1 MIQASKG
8 LISWLTVIVQLGCCV
23 CLFTAGPALAQT
35 VRPKGLGDTST
46 PPASTSTKRRPPKK
60 SPSLRTPTGV
70 IVLLGR
76 TPRYYLDQ
84 GTQYLQKE
92 DFVSAKIFFD
102 EGLKRTASQRTA
114 PELTQELRRGQQKA
128 SLFTEGRGA
137 IEQNQLSQA
146 LNAYQQILQLDPT
159 DGLAKQQALNVLH
172 RQIEAAQRQSN
183 WTEMMAYIE
192 QAQQLDPASVA
203 DDVLIQA
210 LLGQA
215 LEAVSRDESAAQAL
229 FQRILTIDPTNQSA
243 LHGQKQI
250 ETKQLLRTATTALNQ
265 RQYIE
270 AENTFTKV
278 LALDPTN
285 EEAVHGK
292 NLATAHLVKLRAEA
306 AYQERDFGQ
315 AQQFFRDAAR
325 TLTEDE
331 SILDRLAELQ
341 IRLSP
346 KPPAQGTIQLKV
358 PVQTASRI
366 QLRGNQAFVL
376 SDFARAEAL
385 TTRQMSAPLPYQAFT
400 IRLTSV
406 SSNGRAR
413 IQTFPSL
420 ANQFLTELAV
430 EPKLPGGGEI
440 QIECSWK
447 LTTQGK
453 ARWQAQIG
461 PGTYQLLWQGPFVD
475 INTLSGTQPAQKPVV
490 QASLPL
496 QTAEV
501 KVKPISGAAKVRL
514 VSPGTSLN
522 YFTSTIALETTQSTP
537 VVIEVEWKIR

>member
-1 MIQASKG
+1 MTQASKG
-8 LISWLTVIVQLGCCV
+8 LISWLIIVVQLGFCV
-23 CLFTAGPALAQT
+23 CLFMAGPALAQT

-46 PPASTSTKRRPPKK
+46 SPSSTSTKRRPPKK
-60 SPSLRTPTGV
+60 APSLRTPTGV
-70 IVLLGR
+70 IVFLGR

-84 GTQYLQKE
+84 GKQYLQKE

-102 EGLKRTASQRTA
+102 EGLKRTASQRTT
-114 PELTQELRRGQQKA
+114 PELTEELRRGQQKA
-128 SLFTEGRGA
+128 SLLTEGGRA

-159 DGLAKQQALNVLH
+159 DSFAKQQALNVLQ
-172 RQIEAAQRQSN
+172 RQIEAAQKQSN
-183 WTEMMAYIE
+183 WTEMMGYIE
-192 QAQQLDPASVA
+192 QAQQLDPASVS
-203 DDVLIQA
+203 DDVFIQA

-229 FQRILTIDPTNQSA
+229 FQRILTIDPTNQVA
-243 LHGQKQI
+243 QQGQKQI
-250 ETKQLLRTATTALNQ
+250 ATKQLLRTATAALNQ
-265 RQYIE
+265 RQYTE
-270 AENTFTKV
+270 AENAFTKV

-285 EEAVHGK
+285 EEATHGK
-292 NLATAHLVKLRAEA
+292 NLATAHLIKLRAEA

-315 AQQFFRDAAR
+315 AQQLFRDAAR
-325 TLTEDE
+325 TLTDDE
-331 SILDRLAELQ
+331 SIVDRLAELQ

-346 KPPAQGTIQLKV
+346 KPPTQGTIQLKV
-358 PVQTASRI
+358 PAQTSSRI

-376 SDFARAEAL
+376 SDSGRAEAL
-385 TTRQMSAPLPYQAFT
+385 TTLQMSAPLPYQAFT

-406 SSNGRAR
+406 SNNGRAR
-413 IQTFPSL
+413 IQTVPAL

-461 PGTYQLLWQGPFVD
+461 PGTYRLLWQGPFVD
-475 INTLSGTQPAQKPVV
+475 LNTISGTQPAQKPVI

-501 KVKPISGAAKVRL
+501 KVKPVAGAAKVRL

-522 YFTSTIALETTQSTP
+522 YFTSTIALETTQSTL